1 MMAMSHKPRIGLLGV
16 GWIGRNRLDSLV
28 QADVA
33 EVVAIS
39 DPSAEMTTAASAL
52 APRAAVVPTVD
63 AVLELGVDGV
73 MIATPSAQHA
83 AQAIHALN
91 HGVAVFCQKPLGRSA
106 AETRAVIDAARAAN
120 VLLAVDLSY
129 RFTEG
134 MAKIEKLIRSGDIGT
149 IFSADLVFHN
159 AYGPDKPWF
168 YDRTLAGG
176 GCVMDLGAHLV
187 DLCLWILDFPA
198 VLDVTAR
205 LFARGDRWSG
215 AGQEV
220 EDYALVRL
228 DLESGTAVH
237 LACSWNLHVGR
248 DAVISATF
256 HGTHGGLQLRNVN
269 GSFYDLAAMLHCGTA
284 HTILTR
290 PPNSWGGRAAVAW
303 AKRLAAR
310 ESFDP
315 EAEHLL
321 KTAAVIDAIY
331 EKAGGGLL

>member
-1 MMAMSHKPRIGLLGV
+1 M
-16 GWIGRNRLDSLV
+16 V

-83 AQAIHALN
+83 AQAIRALN

-149 IFSADLVFHN
+149 IFTLIWSFIMLMDPINPGSTTVPRGGRMRH
-159 AYGPDKPWF
+159 GP
-168 YDRTLAGG
+168 RRASGG
-176 GCVMDLGAHLV
+176 PVSL
-187 DLCLWILDFPA
+187 ILDFPA

-237 LACSWNLHVGR
+237 LACSWNLHMGH

-269 GSFYDLAAMLHCGTA
+269 GSFYDLAAMLHRGTA

-290 PPNSWGGRAAVAW
+290 PP
-303 AKRLAAR
+303 
-310 ESFDP
+310 D
-315 EAEHLL
+315 
-321 KTAAVIDAIY
+321 
-331 EKAGGGLL
+331 